1 MLETQKRKKKRREE
15 KGKKQKMPIFMG
27 KNRANLMRMILIW
40 KIPEDL
46 ENLLFPDFWRGGAS
60 ANVKY
65 FYECYPEMCDQL
77 GNQGHSL
84 YFGAGAPVI
93 KRVVFRSRC
102 LRRLYST

>member
-46 ENLLFPDFWRGGAS
+46 ENLLFSDFWRGGAS
-60 ANVKY
+60 SK
-65 FYECYPEMCDQL
+65 
-77 GNQGHSL
+77 
-84 YFGAGAPVI
+84 
-93 KRVVFRSRC
+93 
-102 LRRLYST
+102 STTICAWASKTCE